1 MSRQSRK
8 NVLHF
13 NSVLGVG
20 VLDVG
25 GGREFLV
32 EVDVHL
38 DVAGDVDAL
47 RSRDGATAGRGWAGR
62 AGPVLV
68 VAPLVDLERLLLPPE
83 IPQAQV
89 GDFRTWK
96 RYGKK
101 YLEKMIVQGDIS
113 RW

>member
-8 NVLHF
+8 PVLHF

-47 RSRDGATAGRGWAGR
+47 RSRDGATA
-62 AGPVLV
+62 
-68 VAPLVDLERLLLPPE
+68 
-83 IPQAQV
+83 
-89 GDFRTWK
+89 
-96 RYGKK
+96 
-101 YLEKMIVQGDIS
+101 
-113 RW
+113 

>member
-8 NVLHF
+8 PVLHF

-47 RSRDGATAGRGWAGR
+47 RSRDGATAGGWAGR

-83 IPQAQV
+83 I
-89 GDFRTWK
+89 
-96 RYGKK
+96 
-101 YLEKMIVQGDIS
+101 LQGQFGNFQT
-113 RW
+113 